1 MALIE
6 FSNVTK
12 KFGTVV
18 AVDDFSIQIADK
30 EFLVLVGPSGCG
42 KTTILRML
50 AGLETPTEGEIKIDG
65 EIINPLTPKERDIAM
80 VFQSYALYPHKDV
93 YGNLAFPL
101 QMKKEPSE
109 DIDRRVN
116 EIAEIVGIPELLDR
130 KPRELSGGQRQRVAL
145 GRAIIREP
153 RAFLMDEP
161 LSNLDAKLRVKM
173 RAELKKLQKTLKITT
188 VYVTHD
194 QVEAMTMG
202 DRIAVLKDG
211 LLQQLGTAEEI
222 FYQPTNIFV
231 AGFVGS
237 PPMNFIEAKVIEKA
251 GKLWLGC
258 CGTELPMPDHLQAA
272 VKDSDKTRFIMG
284 IRPQSII
291 YEPKD
296 IPSEYIMTVEVTV
309 AQPRGTEI
317 DVEISAGDD
326 MLLAVFPSERR
337 TFEMGQKI
345 EVGFDPNYIY
355 LFDPDTENS
364 L

>member
-101 QMKKEPSE
+101 QIKKESSE
-109 DIDRRVN
+109 DIDRRVK